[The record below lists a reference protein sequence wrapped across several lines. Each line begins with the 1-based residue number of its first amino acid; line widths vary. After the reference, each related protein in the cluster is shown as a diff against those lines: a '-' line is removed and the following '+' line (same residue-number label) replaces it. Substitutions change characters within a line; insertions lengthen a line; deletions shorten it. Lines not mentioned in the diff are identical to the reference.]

1 MISVEEARTR
11 ICAAIR
17 PLGSEQ
23 VGLGEALGRVLAED
37 AVARVTQPPAAMS
50 AMDGYA
56 VRAADVATVP
66 VRLTVVGEAPAGG
79 AFEGTLRAG
88 EAVRIFTGGPLP
100 AGADSIVIQEN
111 VTVEGD
117 KVLVREGTTAGR
129 YVRPAGL
136 DFKAGD
142 VGLPCGRLLTV
153 RDIGLA
159 AAMNLPWLRV
169 TRRPRIAILSTG
181 DEIVMPGEP
190 IGPNQ
195 IVGSNGL
202 SLAAFVTACGGTA
215 LHLGIAPDDRAALKQ
230 MMAGAAGADLL
241 VTSGGASVGE
251 HDLVHGVLREHGMS
265 LDFWQIAM
273 RPGKPVMFGR
283 FGTTAVLGMPGNP
296 VSTLVCALVF
306 LRPVIE
312 TMLGQAEPDART
324 ATALL
329 GADLPANDRR
339 QDYLRAELTYD
350 PQRGAVATP
359 FGRQDSAMLR
369 TLAHADCLIV
379 RPPYAEAAAAGTT
392 VAILPFSGGTIGI

>member
-11 ICAAIR
+11 ICAAIN

-23 VGLGEALGRVLAED
+23 VSLADALGRVLAED

-56 VRAADVATVP
+56 VRTADVATVP
-66 VRLTVVGEAPAGG
+66 ARLRVVGAAPAGG
-79 AFEGTLRAG
+79 AFEGTLGSG

-100 AGADSIVIQEN
+100 EGADGIVIQEN
-111 VTVEGD
+111 VTVEGNTI
-117 KVLVREGTTAGR
+117 LVREGTAAGR
-129 YVRPAGL
+129 YIRPAGL

-142 VGLPCGRLLTV
+142 VGLPRGRLLTV

-195 IVGSNGL
+195 IVSSNGL
-202 SLAAFVTACGGTA
+202 ALAAFVTACGGTA
-215 LHLGIAPDDRAALKQ
+215 LNLGIAPDDRAALKQ

-251 HDLVHGVLREHGMS
+251 HDLVHGVLCENGMS

-312 TMLGQAEPDART
+312 MMLGQAAPDTRT
-324 ATALL
+324 ATAVL

-339 QDYLRAELTYD
+339 QDYLRARLSHD
-350 PQRGAVATP
+350 PQRGVVATP

-369 TLAHADCLIV
+369 TLAQADCLIV
-379 RPPYAEAAAAGTT
+379 RPPHADAAAAGTT
-392 VAILPFSGGTIGI
+392 VAILPFSGGFTSI